1 MPMPLGGVELS
12 QEVVVRSLRVP
23 ALIAGMGLVSA
34 AVAMG
39 VISSRTSQAHA
50 AAQDSQ
56 LSSSARQ
63 AATTLTQ
70 TFERARTIDLM
81 LAHQP
86 SFASFIAD
94 RRPPAVKLVD
104 PTGDIQGINDSL
116 RFLDQLL
123 PGQLD
128 SAGFADIKGA
138 EIARYD
144 EGKVLLNVGLGNVKG
159 QSYFAAPLLM
169 GPDAVYRTDPYL
181 NPASNNWVLGHSTLV
196 TINGAGSGVVYSG
209 VRSSSHSVQRGTDRR
224 RAKPKRCL

>member
-1 MPMPLGGVELS
+1 M
-12 QEVVVRSLRVP
+12 RSLRVP
-23 ALIAGMGLVSA
+23 ALIAGVSLVSA

-50 AAQDSQ
+50 EAQDSQ

-63 AATTLTQ
+63 AATSLTQ

-116 RFLDQLL
+116 RFLDLSL
-123 PGQLD
+123 
-128 SAGFADIKGA
+128 IH
-138 EIARYD
+138 I
-144 EGKVLLNVGLGNVKG
+144 
-159 QSYFAAPLLM
+159 
-169 GPDAVYRTDPYL
+169 
-181 NPASNNWVLGHSTLV
+181 
-196 TINGAGSGVVYSG
+196 
-209 VRSSSHSVQRGTDRR
+209 
-224 RAKPKRCL
+224 